1 MSLLARDNPLD
12 CMKLSQTWNLVPP
25 WPRSIRNSN
34 PNFASCYPCPSTRGH
49 LRKVRPAW
57 SSHFLQSEPAR
68 LCPCNSAPGAF
79 APAAVH
85 PPNAVATTNPA
96 TNPPANPATPVSLA
110 FMLFSLASTPQIS
123 VTPHIFWFLEVS
135 VRLNC
140 EAYDATCGFS
150 LLHPVERTVKSA
162 RFVLPTLIT
171 RKPVKLDRL

>member
-1 MSLLARDNPLD
+1 MEFGSPLAPFNSQFQSKLRILLSMSFNSRSSPQRPSCLEFALPAVGTRSALPLQFRPRRLRTGCSPPTQRRRHYQPCNKPASQSRHSRQFGLHALL
-12 CMKLSQTWNLVPP
+12 LSQ
-25 WPRSIRNSN
+25 
-34 PNFASCYPCPSTRGH
+34 YST
-49 LRKVRPAW
+49 
-57 SSHFLQSEPAR
+57 
-68 LCPCNSAPGAF
+68 N
-79 APAAVH
+79 
-85 PPNAVATTNPA
+85 
-96 TNPPANPATPVSLA
+96 
-110 FMLFSLASTPQIS
+110 S